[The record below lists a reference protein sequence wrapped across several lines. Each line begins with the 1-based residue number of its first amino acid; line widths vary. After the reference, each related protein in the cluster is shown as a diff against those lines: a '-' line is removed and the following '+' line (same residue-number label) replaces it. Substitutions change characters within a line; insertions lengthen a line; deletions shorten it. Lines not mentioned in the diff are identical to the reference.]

1 MQNYHPRYKT
11 YFRLT
16 YNPLIPYIWDD
27 DPDTDQIFFFTKETE
42 LELYKYDLFKKMYPH
57 YRQPTDTT
65 WSWKINHMPA
75 FKKNSVKFKERDY
88 HHIDRKK
95 KIRGFRR
102 KRYNQL
108 MKELYVQRYNEAH
121 PEKAHD

>member
-11 YFRLT
+11 HFRLT
-16 YNPLIPYIWDD
+16 YNPLIPDIWDD

-42 LELYKYDLFKKMYPH
+42 FNLYKYDLFKKMYPNH
-57 YRQPTDTT
+57 RQYSNSA
-65 WSWKINHMPA
+65 WYWGINHMPA
-75 FKKNSVKFKERDY
+75 FKKHSVKFKERNY
-88 HHIDRKK
+88 HRIDRKK

-108 MKELYVQRYNEAH
+108 MKELYVQRYYLAH
-121 PEKAHD
+121 PEQAYD